1 MKGLFLILGITI
13 ACCSLA
19 FGQRIA
25 KPPQPFIDRG
35 ACPFECCTYRDW
47 DVTAPTAVRK
57 DMNDRSPIAFRLR
70 KGERVVG
77 VTGVVVTTSPGIATV
92 LRSEKLGKVDLK
104 RGDTVYLLTYLG
116 EGFNKIWH
124 KGRIVE
130 AETYDESKLRVNRQ
144 PKAVWWVKVKNRRGQ
159 IGWSRQPDHFGNKD
173 QCGN

>member
-1 MKGLFLILGITI
+1 MKQSLVLVLICF
-13 ACCSLA
+13 ACCFSVI
-19 FGQRIA
+19 GQRNA

-47 DVTAPTAVRK
+47 DVNESTVVRK
-57 DMNDRSPIAFRLR
+57 EMNERSAVAFKLK

-77 VTGVVVTTSPGIATV
+77 LTGVVVTTRPGIATV
-92 LRSEKLGKVDLK
+92 LKAEKIGNLNLK
-104 RGDTVYLLTYLG
+104 KGDTVYVLTYLG

-130 AETYDESKLRVNRQ
+130 ADTFDTSKFRFSQQ

-159 IGWSRQPDHFGNKD
+159 TGWSKQPEHFGNMD
-173 QCGN
+173 QCG